1 LIDRPFQRVRATV
14 LEFQKQSTS
23 DVAERRGR
31 ATRVED
37 RPQPLPAEDG
47 LLRLRADL
55 VRAVTRVCPSWLSS
69 RSDDLVQVALMKV
82 VDVQKRGEGT
92 ADLSASYLRKVA
104 YSAVVDEIRRCR
116 RRSEVSLEEE
126 QSALDRS
133 TNGPDPERCAEGR
146 EIGLAIRGCLG
157 KLAASRRVAVT
168 LHLQGHSVPDAARLL
183 GWSAKQAE
191 NLIYRGLAD
200 LRGCLGKAGVGR

>member
-1 LIDRPFQRVRATV
+1 M
-14 LEFQKQSTS
+14 LEFQKSFPP
-23 DVAERRGR
+23 DVATRRGR

-37 RPQPLPAEDG
+37 RPQLLPAEDG

-55 VRAVTRVCPSWLSS
+55 VRAVSRVCPPWLAS
-69 RSDDLVQVALMKV
+69 RADDLVQVAIMKV
-82 VDVQKRGEGT
+82 VEVQKRGE
-92 ADLSASYLRKVA
+92 ANAELSAYYLRKVA

-126 QSALDRS
+126 QTALDRS
-133 TNGPDPERCAEGR
+133 TDGPDPERRAEGR
-146 EIGLAIRGCLG
+146 ELGRTIRWCLG

-168 LHLQGHSVPDAARLL
+168 LHLQGHGVADAVRLL
-183 GWSAKQAE
+183 GWTPKQAD

-200 LRGCLGKAGVGR
+200 LRGCLSKAGAGR